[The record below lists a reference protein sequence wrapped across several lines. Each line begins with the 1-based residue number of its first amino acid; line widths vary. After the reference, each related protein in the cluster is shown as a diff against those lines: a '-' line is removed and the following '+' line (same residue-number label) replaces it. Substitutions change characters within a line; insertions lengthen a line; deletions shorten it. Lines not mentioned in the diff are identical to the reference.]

1 MPRKAQGTTLKE
13 RQQALHDAI
22 LEAARDLFFERSFAG
37 VGVDELGQRAG
48 ANGPAIY
55 RHFAGKDE
63 ILATLF
69 DDAIDELNDATAGDH
84 DDPHEALAALVR
96 GHVAFVLHDQRLA
109 GIMMR
114 EERSLAPEH
123 KRRVRRREQR
133 YAQRWLDCLERCYP
147 HRDPGELRTA
157 MLLTVGGLNSI
168 AAWPRDALAAD
179 ALADRVV
186 EQALLGLRVLE
197 R

>member
-1 MPRKAQGTTLKE
+1 MPKAQGTSPKE
-13 RQQALHDAI
+13 RRQALHDAI

-37 VGVDELGQRAG
+37 VGVDELGARAG

-69 DDAIDELNDATAGDH
+69 DDAIDELNDATAGEH
-84 DDPHEALAALVR
+84 ADPREALAALVR
-96 GHVAFVLHDQRLA
+96 GHVTFVLHDHRLA

-133 YAQRWLDCLERCYP
+133 YAQRWLDCLSRCYP
-147 HRDPGELRTA
+147 QRDPDEIRTA

-168 AAWPRDALAAD
+168 AAWPREVLAD
-179 ALADRVV
+179 RALADRVV
-186 EQALLGLRVLE
+186 EQALSALRVLD